1 MRLQLCFWHV
11 IIFLGDSSQLE
22 NRNRIA
28 DWLRQKRIEVTH
40 REQAN
45 WLDRPALWPVSG
57 PSIWRSQRG
66 QPECNVV
73 VPVRLWRA
81 GSVDGVRLR
90 SGTTKSCGCLRRELS
105 KKRVRQNDQFQ
116 HYVGQT
122 DQLTTKK
129 GVAYSSVR
137 QSSRN
142 KSGVVGVSFD
152 KQTGKWFA
160 RLMVHKHYVL
170 MKSFPTMGEA
180 IEARKEAER
189 VYLK

>member
-1 MRLQLCFWHV
+1 M
-11 IIFLGDSSQLE
+11 S
-22 NRNRIA
+22 
-28 DWLRQKRIEVTH
+28 KRIDLTDRRFGRLVVLQFGG
-40 REQAN
+40 RNAVNQNAM
-45 WLDRPALWPVSG
+45 WLCQCDCGER
-57 PSIWRSQRG
+57 
-66 QPECNVV
+66 VV
-73 VPVRLWRA
+73 
-81 GSVDGVRLR
+81 VDGVRLR